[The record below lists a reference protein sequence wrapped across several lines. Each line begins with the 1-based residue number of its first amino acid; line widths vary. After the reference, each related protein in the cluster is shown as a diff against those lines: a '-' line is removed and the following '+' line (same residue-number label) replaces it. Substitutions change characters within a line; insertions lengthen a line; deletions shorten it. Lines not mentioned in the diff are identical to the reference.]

1 VSDKQGD
8 DRLAI
13 PVRPSAEKQYASH
26 HSRPSTSLR
35 PTLASSSVVSSLS
48 CPRSPQAPPRLHAPR
63 LHNRHAP
70 PVPPSTRQRTA
81 HPILA
86 PPARPV
92 PTGAASTPVPR
103 PPTRART
110 GVHVA
115 FLPLR
120 PSPARPPVRRLA
132 RSRLT
137 SPLPPSL
144 LSAGHSRLPS
154 HSNYPAQRLPNP
166 LRFPA
171 LQVEKGAARHLP
183 FFLQFDALWWRC
195 RYSPSRVP
203 NFLTRR
209 AGVVCLCAF
218 GDSGA
223 WARICACLPPDP
235 SEARAR
241 IWGGSAQIWRHM
253 RRRRRRGSGSDAVL
267 LRRA

>member
-1 VSDKQGD
+1 MTHAHHTVGWTLQCQAKPDKQGD

-48 CPRSPQAPPRLHAPR
+48 CTRSPQAPPRLHAPR

-81 HPILA
+81 HPIAA

-103 PPTRART
+103 PPTRARAH
-110 GVHVA
+110 GSA
-115 FLPLR
+115 RSFPAP
-120 PSPARPPVRRLA
+120 PSLARPPVRRLA

-154 HSNYPAQRLPNP
+154 HSNYPAQRLPI
-166 LRFPA
+166 
-171 LQVEKGAARHLP
+171 
-183 FFLQFDALWWRC
+183 
-195 RYSPSRVP
+195 PSASR
-203 NFLTRR
+203 LSRSRR
-209 AGVVCLCAF
+209 ALLATCLSFYSSTHF
-218 GDSGA
+218 GGGA
-223 WARICACLPPDP
+223 TTLLPEFLP
-235 SEARAR
+235 S
-241 IWGGSAQIWRHM
+241 
-253 RRRRRRGSGSDAVL
+253 
-267 LRRA
+267 

>member
-1 VSDKQGD
+1 MTHAHHTVGWTLQCQAKPDKQGD

-48 CPRSPQAPPRLHAPR
+48 CTRSPQAPPRLHAPR

-81 HPILA
+81 HPIAA

-120 PSPARPPVRRLA
+120 PSPARPSVASRGRASPRPSLPPFCRPLPAPEPQQLPSSAAAEPPPLPGSPGREGRCSPPAFLSTVRRTLVA
-132 RSRLT
+132 V
-137 SPLPPSL
+137 PL
-144 LSAGHSRLPS
+144 LSFPS
-154 HSNYPAQRLPNP
+154 S
-166 LRFPA
+166 
-171 LQVEKGAARHLP
+171 
-183 FFLQFDALWWRC
+183 
-195 RYSPSRVP
+195 
-203 NFLTRR
+203 
-209 AGVVCLCAF
+209 
-218 GDSGA
+218 
-223 WARICACLPPDP
+223 
-235 SEARAR
+235 
-241 IWGGSAQIWRHM
+241 
-253 RRRRRRGSGSDAVL
+253 
-267 LRRA
+267 